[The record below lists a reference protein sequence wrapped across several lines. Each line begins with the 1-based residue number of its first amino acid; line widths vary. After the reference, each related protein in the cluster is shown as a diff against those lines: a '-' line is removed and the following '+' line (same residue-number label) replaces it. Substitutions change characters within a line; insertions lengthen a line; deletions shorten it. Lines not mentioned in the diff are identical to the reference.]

1 MEVHITALT
10 VEFVVQI
17 GRLVEL
23 VIRGLDI
30 AAVVAADLQEPAYI
44 IVEIG
49 KHSTAGLSIT
59 GEIAIGVVSP
69 IELCSS
75 IVRPRCLP
83 VKGVIAVTDCELVAV
98 LLRLQQTV
106 IGRVGV
112 FNQRLAADAD
122 LGVIAPLVVS
132 KVVGGAARC
141 RLKAVACGVK
151 KSR

>member
-1 MEVHITALT
+1 M
-10 VEFVVQI
+10 
-17 GRLVEL
+17 
-23 VIRGLDI
+23 
-30 AAVVAADLQEPAYI
+30 
-44 IVEIG
+44 
-49 KHSTAGLSIT
+49 
-59 GEIAIGVVSP
+59 
-69 IELCSS
+69 
-75 IVRPRCLP
+75 
-83 VKGVIAVTDCELVAV
+83 TDCELVAV